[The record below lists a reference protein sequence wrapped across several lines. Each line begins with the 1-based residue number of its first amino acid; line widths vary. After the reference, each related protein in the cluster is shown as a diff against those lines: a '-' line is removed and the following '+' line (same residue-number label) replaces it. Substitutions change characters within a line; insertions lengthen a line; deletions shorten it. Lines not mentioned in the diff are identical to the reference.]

1 MTTALLRLSDLD
13 PPIALLRMI
22 DKGCLEYLELTD
34 SIADNGGTTSQA
46 LKLAR
51 HAAEPPPSS
60 TPQREK
66 CQRGELFAL
75 KRGALLD
82 APLMG
87 RSGTGALASLWLD
100 GGFSAAARKQE
111 RAELSQWRAK
121 RVAWSRAN
129 GLRRQLVL
137 AIAEKEV
144 QRERRADT
152 REREHSHRMML
163 WRVEDSAAVVIQDA
177 YREKRRKRR
186 VELEGKV
193 TEQLVFAKAHKQV
206 AGDRKQRLRRNN
218 SLGNA
223 RERSADSRKQSGADR
238 RAADAQVE
246 ARALKR
252 EAEADTALA
261 WTADKPLQEVS
272 EHVAAS
278 LEPLLARLRAQLEA
292 PSPVDLDEPD
302 EPEVPTWQQ
311 ATSLEQ
317 VEVQ

>member
-1 MTTALLRLSDLD
+1 
-13 PPIALLRMI
+13 
-22 DKGCLEYLELTD
+22 
-34 SIADNGGTTSQA
+34 
-46 LKLAR
+46 
-51 HAAEPPPSS
+51 
-60 TPQREK
+60 
-66 CQRGELFAL
+66 
-75 KRGALLD
+75 
-82 APLMG
+82 MG
-87 RSGTGALASLWLD
+87 RSGTAAVASLWLD
-100 GGFSAAARKQE
+100 GGFHAAARKQE

-144 QRERRADT
+144 QRERRADI
-152 REREHSHRMML
+152 RERERSHRMVL

-186 VELEGKV
+186 VALEGQV
-193 TEQLVFAKAHKQV
+193 TEQIVLAKAHKQV
-206 AGDRKQRLRRNN
+206 AGEQRQRQRRRTH
-218 SLGNA
+218 LGNA
-223 RERSADSRKQSGADR
+223 RVRSADSRKKAGADR
-238 RAADAQVE
+238 RATEAQAE

-252 EAEADTALA
+252 EAEANTALA

-272 EHVAAS
+272 DHVAAS

-292 PSPVDLDEPD
+292 PSPVVDEPD
-302 EPEVPTWQQ
+302 EPLEAPPVPTWQQ